1 VFCEL
6 SRHEWLK
13 SCYSKKSRTPT
24 TMTSTMTSLRVVH
37 RTSTVWVLPRNMG
50 NQNFVMCPAR
60 ITLTNLYT
68 ISAVHTAANDTI
80 GCAKNICLCATLYKW
95 GVKMC
100 FIILL

>member
-37 RTSTVWVLPRNMG
+37 WTSTMWVLPRNMG
-50 NQNFVMCPAR
+50 NQNFVMCSAGINR
-60 ITLTNLYT
+60 NT
-68 ISAVHTAANDTI
+68 ISAVHTAAK
-80 GCAKNICLCATLYKW
+80 GHYW
-95 GVKMC
+95 MC
-100 FIILL
+100 